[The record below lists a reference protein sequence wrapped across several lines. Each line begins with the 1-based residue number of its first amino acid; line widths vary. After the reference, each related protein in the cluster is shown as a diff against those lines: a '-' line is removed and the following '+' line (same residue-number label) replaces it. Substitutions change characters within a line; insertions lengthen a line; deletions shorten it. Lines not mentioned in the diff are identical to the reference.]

1 MSAGNTLRDHV
12 SRRAFLKSTR
22 DDRLHP
28 MFVTLALLGLRRS
41 ELLGLRWEDVDF
53 TTAWWTNPAS
63 RAKNGRSHRVP
74 LSPEA
79 LSILNERREGDP
91 EDEGGT
97 SADRPG
103 DRGKG
108 GSGWRWRGSRSEC
121 FFRYRNRCFTELQA
135 ACRAAKCDDSRCKH
149 DESVPSVVTCAR

>member
-1 MSAGNTLRDHV
+1 MRWSILDAV
-12 SRRAFLKSTR
+12 SPARRAVSPL
-22 DDRLHP
+22 L
-28 MFVTLALLGLRRS
+28 VALTLLLP
-41 ELLGLRWEDVDF
+41 LGSASCGGGSASD
-53 TTAWWTNPAS
+53 TAAGPV
-63 RAKNGRSHRVP
+63 AK
-74 LSPEA
+74 A
-79 LSILNERREGDP
+79 DADP